1 MGLTQ
6 EVITA
11 SNFDDKIAKD
21 ISVVEFW
28 ADWNS
33 ANQFNEITKLKEAS
47 KYRVDI
53 MHCTSL
59 QTEYNITAIPTVVIF
74 DNGVEKCWF
83 NPKIMFQ
90 LDADKKRISSS
101 VKELVS
107 ETNDLYRTYDY
118 QKMRKES
125 PNVMLD
131 DLETIPRRILQ
142 EAAK

>member
-1 MGLTQ
+1 MKKRIDVTTWAYIATIIIIYFLGTAMGLTQ

-74 DNGVEKCWF
+74 DNGVEKCRF
-83 NPKIMFQ
+83 NPNIMFQ
-90 LDADKKRISSS
+90 LDADKKIVQNSI
-101 VKELVS
+101 
-107 ETNDLYRTYDY
+107 D
-118 QKMRKES
+118 
-125 PNVMLD
+125 
-131 DLETIPRRILQ
+131 TIILNKFQ
-142 EAAK
+142 

>member
-1 MGLTQ
+1 MKKRIDVTTWAYVATIIIIYFLGTAMGLTQ

-59 QTEYNITAIPTVVIF
+59 QTEYNITAIPPVVIF
-74 DNGVEKCWF
+74 DNGVEKCRI
-83 NPKIMFQ
+83 NPNIMFQ
-90 LDADKKRISSS
+90 LDADKKIVQNSI
-101 VKELVS
+101 
-107 ETNDLYRTYDY
+107 D
-118 QKMRKES
+118 
-125 PNVMLD
+125 
-131 DLETIPRRILQ
+131 TIILNKFQ
-142 EAAK
+142 